1 MGDDDRMLAYIFNWH
16 LLDAHINS
24 ACMNGEDQPVPTEV
38 RIVFGSPQA
47 RTTKS
52 VKSQRPSSGI
62 SLTTELDDATGK
74 APDSWVVELT
84 LR

>member
-1 MGDDDRMLAYIFNWH
+1 MLAYIFSWH

-24 ACMNGEDQPVPTEV
+24 ACRNGEDQAVPTEV
-38 RIVFGSPQA
+38 SDCLRSPQA